1 MGSYFLQLHQLSS
14 DFRRDKMDTHS
25 KSFVDSQHINIRVD
39 LQEKDLWSKFH
50 GKINEMIVTKNGRR
64 MFPVIKVNISGL
76 EPNTFYSIL
85 LEFKQIEKNRWKYI
99 NGDWLAGKKLPNNFD
114 IR

>member
-1 MGSYFLQLHQLSS
+1 
-14 DFRRDKMDTHS
+14 MDTHS
-25 KSFVDSQHINIRVD
+25 RSMKNFVDSHINIRVD

-114 IR
+114 IK